1 MAWVAGGV
9 DRMWND
15 ADGMNF
21 GFNVDIAG
29 NLAFAG
35 DFTGGGDLPAL
46 EHVADSAPSTGLAR
60 RTGDSAW
67 ALDDGTTPMAIGR
80 DGHGV
85 VLPTGVWGDVRV
97 PFAATVV
104 GVSLLANATGSC
116 VVDIY
121 RDSYANYP
129 PTAGD
134 SICGSSKPTISNGI
148 KYSDIVLSGWSTAI
162 TADDI
167 LRFNIDSISAAITKL
182 VITLA
187 LKRYI

>member
-1 MAWVAGGV
+1 
-9 DRMWND
+9 
-15 ADGMNF
+15 
-21 GFNVDIAG
+21 
-29 NLAFAG
+29 
-35 DFTGGGDLPAL
+35 
-46 EHVADSAPSTGLAR
+46 
-60 RTGDSAW
+60 
-67 ALDDGTTPMAIGR
+67 MAIGR

-85 VLPTGVWGDVRV
+85 ALPTGVWGDVRV

-167 LRFNIDSISAAITKL
+167 LRLNVDSISAAITKL

-187 LKRYI
+187 LKRFI